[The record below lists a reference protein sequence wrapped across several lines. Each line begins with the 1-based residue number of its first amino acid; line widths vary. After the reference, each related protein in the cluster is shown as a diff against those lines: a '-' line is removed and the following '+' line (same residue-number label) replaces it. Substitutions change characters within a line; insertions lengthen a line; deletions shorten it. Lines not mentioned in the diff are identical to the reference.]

1 MKTTSPPQDG
11 PAFVP
16 GSRRSADRNRAAK
29 NRMAQCRFKK
39 NRPAMAALAIFIVM
53 LSILILADLIAPYE
67 NGIRLNPVAR
77 FAPPGGEH
85 LFGADEYGRDVF
97 TRVIHGGRLS
107 LSLGF
112 AASAAAMLFALIP
125 GCAAGL
131 FGGIADEIIT
141 RIMDAFLCVPS
152 ILLSLAVAAA
162 LGPGFGNLLI
172 AMVISHVPGF
182 TRFVR
187 SLTLAI
193 VVNDYIEA
201 ARVSGTSGLGIIIRH
216 ILPNALGPILV
227 QAAFASARIILIAAG
242 LSFVGLG
249 IRPPAPEWGAMLSEA
264 RLFLRR
270 APHLMFFPSAAL
282 VLTSLSLNLLGDG
295 LRDELDV
302 RFET

>member
-1 MKTTSPPQDG
+1 MKTANPRLIRFT
-11 PAFVP
+11 
-16 GSRRSADRNRAAK
+16 K
-29 NRMAQCRFKK
+29 NRG
-39 NRPAMAALAIFIVM
+39 AMAALAVLGAMILLLIF
-53 LSILILADLIAPYE
+53 ADLIAPLE
-67 NGIRLNPVAR
+67 KGITLNPSAR
-77 FAPPGGEH
+77 LTPPGGEF

-112 AASAAAMLFALIP
+112 AASAAAMLIALIP

-141 RIMDAFLCVPS
+141 RITDAFLCIPS
-152 ILLSLAVAAA
+152 MLLSLALAAA

-172 AMVISHVPGF
+172 AMVVSLVPGF
-182 TRFVR
+182 IRFVR
-187 SLTLAI
+187 SLTLTI

-201 ARVSGTSGLGIIIRH
+201 ARASGTTGPGIITGH
-216 ILPNALGPILV
+216 ILPNALGPLIV
-227 QAAFASARIILIAAG
+227 QATLASARVILIAAG
-242 LSFVGLG
+242 LSFIGLG
-249 IRPPAPEWGAMLSEA
+249 VRPPAPEWGAMLSEA

-270 APHLMFFPSAAL
+270 APYLTFFPSAAL

-295 LRDELDV
+295 LRDALDT

>member
-1 MKTTSPPQDG
+1 MKTVDG
-11 PAFVP
+11 KVYNFGNPAAQY
-16 GSRRSADRNRAAK
+16 GAAWG
-29 NRMAQCRFKK
+29 RFKK
-39 NRPAMAALAIFIVM
+39 NASALAALAVFTAMIGV
-53 LSILILADLIAPYE
+53 LILADRIAPYE
-67 NGIRLNPVAR
+67 KGILLNPASR

-112 AASAAAMLFALIP
+112 TASAAAMLFALIP

-131 FGGIADEIIT
+131 FGGITDEIIT
-141 RIMDAFLCVPS
+141 RIMDAFLCIPS
-152 ILLSLAVAAA
+152 ILFSLALASA

-187 SLTLAI
+187 SLTLTI

-201 ARVSGTSGLGIIIRH
+201 ARASGTSGLGIIARH

-227 QAAFASARIILIAAG
+227 QTAFISARIILIAAS
-242 LSFVGLG
+242 LSFIGLG

-264 RLFLRR
+264 RVFLRR

-295 LRDELDV
+295 LRDALDV
-302 RFET
+302 RFEA

>member
-1 MKTTSPPQDG
+1 MMES
-11 PAFVP
+11 VV
-16 GSRRSADRNRAAK
+16 RNSAEQYRTALL
-29 NRMAQCRFKK
+29 RFKK
-39 NRPAMAALAIFIVM
+39 NKPAMAALAVFTMM
-53 LSILILADLIAPYE
+53 LAILILADRIAPYE
-67 NGIRLNPVAR
+67 KGILLNPASR
-77 FAPPGGEH
+77 FAPPGEEH

-112 AASAAAMLFALIP
+112 IASTVAMLFALIP

-131 FGGIADEIIT
+131 FGGIVDEIIT
-141 RIMDAFLCVPS
+141 RIMDAFLCIPS
-152 ILLSLAVAAA
+152 ILLSLVVAAA
-162 LGPGFGNLLI
+162 LGSGFGNLLI
-172 AMVISHVPGF
+172 ALVISHIPGF

-187 SLTLAI
+187 SLTLTI

-201 ARVSGTSGLGIIIRH
+201 ARASGTSGLGIIIRH

-227 QAAFASARIILIAAG
+227 QTAFVSARIILIAAG
-242 LSFVGLG
+242 LSFIGLG
-249 IRPPAPEWGAMLSEA
+249 VRPPAPEWGAMLSEA
-264 RLFLRR
+264 RIFLRR

-295 LRDELDV
+295 LRDALDV

>member
-1 MKTTSPPQDG
+1 MKALAPQ
-11 PAFVP
+11 P
-16 GSRRSADRNRAAK
+16 GRFGK
-29 NRMAQCRFKK
+29 NRCA
-39 NRPAMAALAIFIVM
+39 AAALAV
-53 LSILILADLIAPYE
+53 LAAVILLLLLADLIAPLE
-67 NGIRLNPVAR
+67 KGIALNPAAR
-77 FAPPGGEH
+77 LAPPGREH

-107 LSLGF
+107 FSLGF
-112 AASAAAMLFALIP
+112 AASAAAMLIALIP
-125 GCAAGL
+125 GCAAGF

-141 RIMDAFLCVPS
+141 RIMDAFLCIPS
-152 ILLSLAVAAA
+152 ILLSLAAAAA

-187 SLTLAI
+187 SLTLTI

-201 ARVSGTSGLGIIIRH
+201 ARASGASAPVIISRH
-216 ILPNALGPILV
+216 ILRNALGPVIV
-227 QAAFASARIILIAAG
+227 QVTLSSARIILIAAG
-242 LSFVGLG
+242 LSFIGLG
-249 IRPPAPEWGAMLSEA
+249 VRPPAPEWGAMLSEA

-270 APHLMFFPSAAL
+270 APHLTVFPSAAL

-295 LRDELDV
+295 LRDALDT